1 MSDITHVIP
10 VTLTAA
16 RIIRHGKVDDEAE
29 AQALADE
36 LRSIVH
42 DYLDLLSVRPPDH
55 YPLPDEFTKA
65 DMIDT
70 ILRTAVGMWSAAEGD
85 ESVWIYD
92 QFSRVDGDELCE
104 RYLRICDA
112 INGTDTANLLDPQ
125 Q

>member
-16 RIIRHGKVDDEAE
+16 RIIRHGKVDEAE
-29 AQALADE
+29 ALALAEE
-36 LRSIVH
+36 LHRIVH
-42 DYLDLLSVRPPDH
+42 DYVDLLSVRAPDH
-55 YPLPDEFTKA
+55 YPLSDEFTKA

-70 ILRTAVGMWSAAEGD
+70 ILRTALGVWSADEGAE
-85 ESVWIYD
+85 SAWICD
-92 QFSRVDGDELCE
+92 QFSRVDGDELHE

-112 INGTDTANLLDPQ
+112 INGTEIGNLLDPQ